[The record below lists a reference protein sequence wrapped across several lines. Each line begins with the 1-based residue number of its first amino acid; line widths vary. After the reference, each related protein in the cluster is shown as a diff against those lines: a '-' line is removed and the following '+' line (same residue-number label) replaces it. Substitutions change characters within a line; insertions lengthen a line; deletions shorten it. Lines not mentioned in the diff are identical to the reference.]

1 MTEAVHFE
9 SLYRT
14 YRSYALSIAYRMLG
28 LYTDAEDVVQDLFA
42 ELALKDTAEI
52 RNMKSYIAKSVT
64 NRCLNLLHS
73 AQKKREEYIGQWLPE
88 PVAGAA
94 GLPELAAEQKDTLSY
109 AYLLMLERLT
119 PTERAVFLLRE
130 VFEYD
135 YGQIAD
141 ITDKTEANCRKI
153 YSRAKKQLQG
163 SELPAAPVSNER
175 QKAVITRFADAF
187 LHYDPNTL
195 LELLAEDAVFISDG
209 GGVVRTAIHPI
220 SGRERIIRLLTSPKA
235 YRDMRSWKIQ
245 MSELNGE
252 ISLLFIDGTEVK
264 SIFCFRMTDAGDRL
278 QDIYNLKN
286 PLKLEHLQPI
296 IF

>member
-1 MTEAVHFE
+1 MTEAVQFE
-9 SLYRT
+9 SLYRN

-28 LYTDAEDVVQDLFA
+28 LFTDAEDIVQDLFA

-52 RNMKSYIAKSVT
+52 RNIKSYIAKSVT

-88 PVAGAA
+88 PVADSA
-94 GLPELAAEQKDTLSY
+94 GLPELAVEQKDSLSY

-135 YGQIAD
+135 YEQIAD

-153 YSRAKKQLQG
+153 YSRAKKKLQG
-163 SELPAAPVSNER
+163 SELPTTPINNDR
-175 QKAVITRFADAF
+175 QKAVVARFADAF
-187 LHYDPNTL
+187 LHYDPNML

-209 GGVVRTAIHPI
+209 GGVVLTTIRPI

-235 YRDMRSWKIQ
+235 YRNMRSWKIQ
-245 MSELNGE
+245 MTELNGE
-252 ISLLFIDGTEVK
+252 LSLLFIDGTETK

-286 PLKLEHLQPI
+286 PLKLEHLQPGA
-296 IF
+296 F

>member
-28 LYTDAEDVVQDLFA
+28 LYTDAEDIVQDLFA

-163 SELPAAPVSNER
+163 SELPASPVSNER

-209 GGVVRTAIHPI
+209 GGVVRTAIRPI

>member
-28 LYTDAEDVVQDLFA
+28 LYTDAEDIVQDLFA

-141 ITDKTEANCRKI
+141 ITDKTGANCRKI

-163 SELPAAPVSNER
+163 SELPASPVSNER

-187 LHYDPNTL
+187 LHYDPNML

-209 GGVVRTAIHPI
+209 GGVVRTAIRPI